1 LEPQDDD
8 PARLRGRD
16 DLLELR
22 AADLRFTDEET
33 TSYLVE
39 VMGLPLSA
47 EQSGLLQART
57 EGWIT
62 GLHLAALSLLNHDD
76 PAGFITAFSGSH
88 CYVVEYLLE
97 EVLSR
102 QSEAIQDFLLQT
114 CVLERMSAPLCDAV
128 RAQGGSQALLDFLE
142 QANLF
147 LIPLDDE
154 RQWYRYHHLFAE
166 ALQQTAPTLLPELH
180 RRASRWY
187 EQQGLYAAA
196 VSHALAAP
204 ALEEAVRLIEQFAWS
219 FMVRKPV
226 ADAVWLA
233 ACPPQDPGS
242 GSFLARSSVCP
253 GADVHQSL
261 AGGLSS
267 SAGD

>member
-1 LEPQDDD
+1 
-8 PARLRGRD
+8 
-16 DLLELR
+16 
-22 AADLRFTDEET
+22 
-33 TSYLVE
+33 
-39 VMGLPLSA
+39 
-47 EQSGLLQART
+47 
-57 EGWIT
+57 
-62 GLHLAALSLLNHDD
+62 
-76 PAGFITAFSGSH
+76 
-88 CYVVEYLLE
+88 VVEYLLE

-114 CVLERMSAPLCDAV
+114 CVLERLSAPLCDAV
-128 RAQGGSQALLDFLE
+128 RAQDGSQALLDFLE

-166 ALQQTAPTLLPELH
+166 ALQQRLQQTAPTLLPELH

-187 EQQGLYAAA
+187 EQQGFYAAA

-204 ALEEAVRLIEQFAWS
+204 ALEEAVRLIEQCAWS

-233 ACPPQDPGS
+233 SCPPQDPGS
-242 GSFLARSSVCP
+242 GSSLARSSVCP